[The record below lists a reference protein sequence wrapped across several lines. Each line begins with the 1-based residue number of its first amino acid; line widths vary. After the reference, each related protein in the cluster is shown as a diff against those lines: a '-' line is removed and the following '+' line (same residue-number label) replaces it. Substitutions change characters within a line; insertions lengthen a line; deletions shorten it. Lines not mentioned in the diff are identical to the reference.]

1 VISSHL
7 EASHL
12 EEGTPMMEPLLDPN
26 EDNPALSRVID
37 QNIRTLVRLRLQA
50 ERARG
55 VQDRAADALTAFSG
69 RMVFVYIHIVWFAV
83 WFVLNTGMFGIKPFD
98 PFPYGLLT
106 LIVSLEGIF
115 LATFLLISQ
124 NRMAQ
129 VSERRADLD
138 LHINLLAEHELT
150 RALKLLDAIGEKL
163 GIENP
168 DAELMELEM
177 DTRPEDVLA
186 EIERLQHIAL
196 ERRRGSSLAGVKQV
210 KPAG

>member
-1 VISSHL
+1 
-7 EASHL
+7 
-12 EEGTPMMEPLLDPN
+12 MMEPLLDPR

-37 QNIRTLVRLRLQA
+37 HNIRTLVRLRVQA
-50 ERARG
+50 DRARG
-55 VQDRAADALTAFSG
+55 AQDRAADALTAFSG
-69 RMVFVYIHIVWFAV
+69 RMVFVYIHIVWFVA
-83 WFVLNTGMFGIKPFD
+83 WFVLNTGMFGLKPFD

-115 LATFLLISQ
+115 LSTFLLISQ
-124 NRMAQ
+124 NRMAE

-150 RALKLLDAIGEKL
+150 RALQLLDAIGEKL

-168 DAELMELEM
+168 DSELMELEM

-186 EIERLQHIAL
+186 EIERLQRMAL
-196 ERRRGSSLAGVKQV
+196 ERRRTLPRLPLRRRESAS
-210 KPAG
+210 

>member
-1 VISSHL
+1 M
-7 EASHL
+7 
-12 EEGTPMMEPLLDPN
+12 MMEPLLDPN

-69 RMVFVYIHIVWFAV
+69 RMVFVYIHIVWFVA

-186 EIERLQHIAL
+186 EIERLQHIAF
-196 ERRRGSSLAGVKQV
+196 ERRRGPS
-210 KPAG
+210 PAGGKRVKSVG